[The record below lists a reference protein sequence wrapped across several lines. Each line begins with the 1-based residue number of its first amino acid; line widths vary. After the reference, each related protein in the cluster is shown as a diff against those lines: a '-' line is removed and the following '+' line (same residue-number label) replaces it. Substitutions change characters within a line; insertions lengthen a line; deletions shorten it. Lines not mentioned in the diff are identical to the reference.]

1 MTSTGVAAFD
11 KTIEKTIGW
20 LNELQ
25 AIMGWKDRD
34 KAYMALRAVLH
45 AVRDRLLPEEAVD
58 FAAQLPMLM
67 RGFFYEGWHPGNKP
81 LKYRH
86 KQQFLEQVAKE
97 APWLL
102 GEDLERAVTAVF
114 EVVSTHIKGG
124 EPSQVRHLLPPELRE
139 LWAQPGM

>member
-1 MTSTGVAAFD
+1 M
-11 KTIEKTIGW
+11 
-20 LNELQ
+20 
-25 AIMGWKDRD
+25 
-34 KAYMALRAVLH
+34 
-45 AVRDRLLPEEAVD
+45 
-58 FAAQLPMLM
+58 
-67 RGFFYEGWHPGNKP
+67 
-81 LKYRH
+81 
-86 KQQFLEQVAKE
+86 AKE